1 MARKT
6 KYVTQQ
12 KDVWV
17 QSARVLQADVEHGV
31 CCSREVLDRHARHFD
46 IRVSEI
52 LQTYKQLLQKA
63 PVLWSTMTTQY
74 MLTFCCQMYLSA

>member
-12 KDVWV
+12 KDIWV
-17 QSARVLQADVEHGV
+17 QSAHVLQADAEHSV

-46 IRVSEI
+46 IRVSQIERNPAN
-52 LQTYKQLLQKA
+52 L
-63 PVLWSTMTTQY
+63 
-74 MLTFCCQMYLSA
+74 